1 MSRWVVRS
9 RRVCV
14 LKQAQPLH
22 DSVPMHYRKRRL
34 VLLLVFLDV
43 HFVEMEVCLE
53 EIEEESLRE
62 GGL

>member
-1 MSRWVVRS
+1 
-9 RRVCV
+9 
-14 LKQAQPLH
+14 
-22 DSVPMHYRKRRL
+22 MHYRKRRL